1 MNKFDV
7 NLDNQ
12 IRLAIQKLSLMLIA
26 GCDNYELVQKLRNN
40 LYRDLI
46 DMKHSL
52 SLNLANDLVVD
63 KNYLNDHM

>member
-63 KNYLNDHM
+63 KNYLNVHM